1 MQEELKSLITR
12 VVEGLENDI
21 LDKRI
26 IKYIDYKTKY
36 TILKPSVKVEVEL
49 TDGKVAQFDVS
60 DYFEGVIK

>member
-12 VVEGLENDI
+12 IVEGLENET

-26 IKYIDYKTKY
+26 VKYIDYKTKY

-60 DYFEGVIK
+60 DYFEGVIR